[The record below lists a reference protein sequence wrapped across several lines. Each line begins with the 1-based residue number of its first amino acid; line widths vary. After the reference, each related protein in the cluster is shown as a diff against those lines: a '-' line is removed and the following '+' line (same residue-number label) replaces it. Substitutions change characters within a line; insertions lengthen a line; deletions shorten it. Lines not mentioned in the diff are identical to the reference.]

1 MVPKRSGQVAR
12 IEPEGAELLE
22 AYPQMAQRFRD
33 AGWFEFLTTFQ
44 GYDERVSMEFAL
56 NFDGHEV
63 EIGKMLMLVTEQT
76 IAKACRLVVGG
87 ERWWKKEHVV
97 TEFVNQ
103 FLLPEKQNPD
113 WRRGIPRSWVRPEWH
128 TALVVI
134 HRYITCE
141 GRFSLI
147 YIYHIRI
154 LMHLNGDYPLNLPYF
169 LLKSLTKMSKKV
181 QSISTNAKGSLFHQV
196 LIKTLVM
203 SALNELQKPWNWLTE
218 SLKPVVKSNKSKKGR
233 GRKTVKQ
240 GRDVA
245 DENPV
250 KDESSDSKVT
260 KKSRSKRPRWE
271 PEHEVLPEEDVKEE
285 TESENDLIAQTAVK
299 TEMPST
305 SKKNVAVKGKRKKG
319 ACVSQKPRRNSTRDT
334 NKYRLNSKAM
344 FNPAIKEENTII
356 IDDDSEEVET
366 STRKKA
372 KRTPFP
378 KKSVSKGKGKLTPP
392 TGPVTRA
399 STRLAKAKE
408 MAKGISEFHEETQD
422 YMEDSDYLPDVP
434 GAMDSS
440 SSEEE
445 HSSELIS
452 KYQVKAKEP
461 SVTLNL
467 NETAPSEDCS
477 GFRVEIR
484 TDKEKIKEF
493 QKTIKQLKKEKMQ
506 VEQWNARQQER
517 IQSLKKKKKEQRA
530 LLKELREINFR
541 LYWHN
546 VVLTT
551 KLKQKN
557 AKASAAILS

>member
-1 MVPKRSGQVAR
+1 MAPKRSGQVAR

-44 GYDERVSMEFAL
+44 GYDEQVSMEFAL

-103 FLLPEKQNPD
+103 FLLPDKQNPD

-141 GRFSLI
+141 GRFSLV

-203 SALNELQKPWNWLTE
+203 SALNELQKPWNWLTQ
-218 SLKPVVKSNKSKKGR
+218 SLKPITQSNKQKKGR
-233 GRKTVKQ
+233 GRKTIKQ
-240 GRDVA
+240 SRDIS

-250 KDESSDSKVT
+250 KDESSDIKVT

-271 PEHEVLPEEDVKEE
+271 PEIEMLPEEDVKGE
-285 TESENDLIAQTAVK
+285 TESDNDLVAQTTVK
-299 TEMPST
+299 SEMPST
-305 SKKNVAVKGKRKKG
+305 SKRSVAIKGKKDKG
-319 ACVSQKPRRNSTRDT
+319 VCVSQKPRRNSTRVT
-334 NKYRLNSKAM
+334 NKYRLKSKAM
-344 FNPAIKEENTII
+344 FNPSIKEENTII
-356 IDDDSEEVET
+356 IEDDSEDVET
-366 STRKKA
+366 STRKRA
-372 KRTPFP
+372 KKTPFP
-378 KKSVSKGKGKLTPP
+378 KKSVSKGKGILTPP

-408 MAKGISEFHEETQD
+408 MAKGISEFPEEKQD
-422 YMEDSDYLPDVP
+422 YLEDSDYLPDVP
-434 GAMDSS
+434 GALDSS

-493 QKTIKQLKKEKMQ
+493 QKTIKQLKKEKAQ
-506 VEQWNARQQER
+506 IEQWNARQQER

-557 AKASAAILS
+557 AKATAAILS